1 MYEAALK
8 FGRRMPYNNKV
19 ITYMFSL
26 FDYVDAHGANCFYE
40 WWRGL
45 QKKEQGKLRAR
56 MNMLRDYGED
66 LRPQILSD
74 TDVPGILKI
83 RVPGNVAL
91 RPLLC
96 KGPHNNDSEFT
107 MLMGATERDF
117 VLVPSNAVETANGR
131 KTVVA
136 NNINRRIKHVS
147 IT

>member
-1 MYEAALK
+1 
-8 FGRRMPYNNKV
+8 
-19 ITYMFSL
+19 MFNI
-26 FDYVDAHGANCFYE
+26 FDYVDAQGTNCFQE
-40 WWRGL
+40 WWAGL
-45 QKKEQGKLRAR
+45 QKKERGKLRAR
-56 MNMLRDYGED
+56 VNMLRDYGED

-83 RVPGNVAL
+83 RVHGNVAL

-117 VLVPSNAVETANGR
+117 VLAPANAADTANTR
-131 KTVVA
+131 KSVVA
-136 NNINRRIKHVS
+136 QNINRRIQHAS